1 MILLELSA
9 LGHKHRTG
17 IPNYVLQLASDL
29 AQREDTSGFF
39 ANGKVLDVARTRE
52 FLRQRTAVLD
62 APAPIV
68 ADNTPVLLRK
78 MRSAKIHARYWAA
91 VGAHLVLRPL
101 RNRANHA
108 YLAAVKPRLQHF
120 PAHLAEPQFDL
131 PVVSTI
137 HDLSTCSHPELHVRA
152 NILGFERFL
161 RQLQSWHRTRH
172 PLRLIAVSE
181 YTKTEIGRI
190 LGPEFRDLT
199 RVTPLGFDRAI
210 FFPRADVPR
219 EDFILAVGTLEP
231 RKNLKLLL
239 EAFALGKDQ
248 LKGLRLVIVGGRG
261 WRNEEFERT
270 LREHPLRDRIELLG
284 FVGETT
290 LADLYRRCAIFCF
303 PSLFEGFGIPPLE
316 AMACGTPVVISK
328 VASLPEVGGDAAVYC
343 DPRDARSLVE
353 ALVQA
358 RDEKQARTQLSLA
371 RAEIFSWKRMVDQTL
386 AVYSELK
393 GR

>member
-17 IPNYVLQLASDL
+17 IPNYVLKLAHEVAS
-29 AQREDTSGFF
+29 REDTSGFF

-52 FLRQRTAVLD
+52 FLKERTAVLD
-62 APAPIV
+62 AAAPIV
-68 ADNTPVLLRK
+68 SENIPVVLRK
-78 MRSAKIHARYWAA
+78 MRSAKIHARHWAA
-91 VGAHLVLRPL
+91 IGAHFVLRPL

-108 YLAAVKPRLQHF
+108 YLATVKPRVQHF

-161 RQLQSWHRTRH
+161 RQLQAWHRAKH

-181 YTKTEIGRI
+181 YTKNEIGRV

-199 RVTPLGFDRAI
+199 RVTPLGFDRTV

-231 RKNLKLLL
+231 RKNIKLLL
-239 EAFALGKDQ
+239 EAFAVGQAK

-261 WRNEEFERT
+261 WKNEEFERT

-284 FVGETT
+284 FVGENT

-303 PSLFEGFGIPPLE
+303 PSIFEGFGFPPLE
-316 AMACGTPVVISK
+316 AMACGAPVVISN
-328 VASLPEVGGDAAVYC
+328 VSSLPEVGGDAAVYC
-343 DPRDARSLVE
+343 DPRDAHSLVE
-353 ALVQA
+353 ALVKA
-358 RDEKQARTQLSLA
+358 RDEQGPRKQLSLA
-371 RAEIFSWKRMVDQTL
+371 RANQFSWQRLADQTM
-386 AVYSELK
+386 AVYSELSRK
-393 GR
+393 